1 MDIKAYMQ
9 TVGQQARAA
18 SRLMAKADTNAK
30 NKALTAMASAI
41 QRDAAKLIA
50 ANAKDLAE
58 AREAGLEEALLDRL
72 TLTEK
77 GVAGMAE
84 GLLQIAALPDPV
96 GEITDLNY
104 RPSGIQVGKMRVPLG
119 VIGII
124 YEVAPQRHGGCRRA
138 VPEVR
143 QCGDPARRL
152 GSDPFQPGDRRL
164 RARRA
169 GSGRLA
175 GDGGAGDRNHRPRRG
190 GRADHHEGI
199 SST

>member
-18 SRLMAKADTNAK
+18 SRLMAKADTHAK

-41 QRDAAKLIA
+41 QRDAAKLIE

-77 GVAGMAE
+77 GIAGMAE

-96 GEITDLNY
+96 GEITGLNY

-124 YEVAPQRHGGCRRA
+124 YEA
-138 VPEVR
+138 
-143 QCGDPARRL
+143 
-152 GSDPFQPGDRRL
+152 
-164 RARRA
+164 
-169 GSGRLA
+169 
-175 GDGGAGDRNHRPRRG
+175 
-190 GRADHHEGI
+190 
-199 SST
+199 